1 MTKYIVKAYWVGS
14 YCSGWRESRPFDTID
29 EAKTNLAEI
38 RGPWKI
44 VKRTETVLASGGRKP
59 E

>member
-1 MTKYIVKAYWVGS
+1 MTKYIVKSYWVGS

-29 EAKTNLAEI
+29 EAKENLAGV
-38 RGPWKI
+38 RGPWRI